1 MILHVE
7 NKENEDFK
15 MKKAMS
21 VFLSLAMLVT
31 MAVSVGAALSD
42 ETTENEQ
49 IEVTP
54 RYSFIS

>member
-1 MILHVE
+1 
-7 NKENEDFK
+7 